1 MGCLFGARLTP
12 HADVTLIGNWPEQIE
27 ALRRAPL
34 DMLTLDGYEKRVRL
48 HATPEVDTVGPVDV
62 ALIMTKTPKSELAAQ
77 GAARVLAPDGLA
89 ITLQNGLG
97 NLEVLARC
105 VGSERA
111 ALGVTTQG
119 ATMDGPGRL
128 VHGGAGPTHLATHPA
143 IDARL
148 RAVAALFEQAGIE
161 THVVDDVTGWVW
173 GKLAI
178 NAAINPLTAI
188 LHVPNGALLESE
200 WARRLMRR
208 AAYEVATV
216 AAEQNIHL
224 PFEDA
229 AARAEEVAVS
239 TARNRSSMLQDM
251 LRGVETEI
259 EAICGAVV
267 RAGESMGIDAP
278 ANKMLY
284 ELVKALEETH
294 PAQIG
299 FKAGQV
305 GPKD

>member
-1 MGCLFGARLTP
+1 MGCLFGARLAP
-12 HADVTLIGNWPEQIE
+12 LADVTLIGSWPEQIE

-34 DMLTLDGYEKRVRL
+34 DVLTLNGYEERVRL
-48 HATPEVDTVGPVDV
+48 HATPDVDAVGLVDV
-62 ALIMTKTPKSELAAQ
+62 ALIMTKTPKSDLAAQ
-77 GAARVLAPDGLA
+77 GAARLLAPDGLA

-97 NLEVLARC
+97 NLEVLARR

-119 ATMDGPGRL
+119 ATIDGPGRL

-148 RAVAALFEQAGIE
+148 SAVAALFERAKIE
-161 THVVDDVTGWVW
+161 THVVADVTAWVW

-216 AAEQNIHL
+216 AAEQKIHL
-224 PFEDA
+224 PFDDA

-267 RAGESMGIDAP
+267 RAGESLGINTP

-294 PAQIG
+294 PARLE
-299 FKAGQV
+299 
-305 GPKD
+305 

>member
-1 MGCLFGARLTP
+1 MGCLFGARLAP
-12 HADVTLIGNWPEQIE
+12 HADVTLIGSWPEQIE

-34 DMLTLDGYEKRVRL
+34 DILTLDGHEERIRL
-48 HATPEVDTVGPVDV
+48 HATPDIDAVGLVDV
-62 ALIMTKTPKSELAAQ
+62 ALIMTKTPKSDLAAQ
-77 GAARVLAPDGLA
+77 GAARVLVPEGLA

-97 NLEVLARC
+97 NLEILARR
-105 VGSERA
+105 VGSERV

-119 ATMDGPGRL
+119 ATIDGPGRL
-128 VHGGAGPTHLATHPA
+128 MHGGAGPTHLATHPA
-143 IDARL
+143 IDVRL
-148 RAVAALFEQAGIE
+148 SAVAALFERAKIE
-161 THVVDDVTGWVW
+161 THVVVDVTGWVW

-188 LHVPNGALLESE
+188 LRVPNGALLESE

-208 AAYEVATV
+208 AAYEAATV
-216 AAEQNIHL
+216 AAEQHIRL

-259 EAICGAVV
+259 GAICGAVV
-267 RAGESMGIDAP
+267 RAGESLGIDTP

-294 PAQIG
+294 PARLE
-299 FKAGQV
+299 
-305 GPKD
+305 

>member
-1 MGCLFGARLTP
+1 MGCLFGARITP
-12 HADVTLIGNWPEQIE
+12 HADVTLIGSWPEQIE

-34 DMLTLDGYEKRVRL
+34 DVLTLDGHEERVRL
-48 HATPEVDTVGPVDV
+48 HATSDIDSVGLVDV
-62 ALIMTKTPKSELAAQ
+62 ALIMTKTPKSDLAAQ
-77 GAARVLAPDGLA
+77 GAAHVLAPDGLA

-97 NLEVLARC
+97 NLEVLARS

-119 ATMDGPGRL
+119 ATIDGPGRL

-148 RAVAALFEQAGIE
+148 RATATLFVRAKIE
-161 THVVDDVTGWVW
+161 THVVANVTAWVW

-259 EAICGAVV
+259 EAISGAVV
-267 RAGESMGIDAP
+267 RAGESLGINTP
-278 ANKMLY
+278 ANKILY

-294 PAQIG
+294 PARLG
-299 FKAGQV
+299 
-305 GPKD
+305 